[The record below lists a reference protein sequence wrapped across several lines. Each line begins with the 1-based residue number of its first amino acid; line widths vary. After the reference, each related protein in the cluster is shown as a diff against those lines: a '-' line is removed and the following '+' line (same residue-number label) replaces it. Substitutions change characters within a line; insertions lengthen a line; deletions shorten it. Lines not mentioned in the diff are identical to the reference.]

1 MTILCVQMRRL
12 VVMFASLA
20 ALAVPAAGSSAGSS
34 DGTLVVKNGVAP
46 AGLPV
51 VQLTITGS
59 VIGKVGHGR
68 IVIDAA
74 LGSPAPQVTDYE
86 STAPS
91 TKIDTAQI
99 WRGQDFTF
107 RAVGGKYTIL
117 VYGSDVNLVAVG
129 KGSVRLT
136 GLPDTP
142 LGDGKYSL
150 SGDDFVSLPGTQ
162 TDKLTLGNG

>member
-1 MTILCVQMRRL
+1 MRRL
-12 VVMFASLA
+12 VVMLASLA
-20 ALAVPAAGSSAGSS
+20 ALAAPAAASSAGSG

-59 VIGKVGHGR
+59 VIGKIEHGK
-68 IVIDAA
+68 IVIDA
-74 LGSPAPQVTDYE
+74 GVGNPAPQVTDYE
-86 STAPS
+86 STSPS
-91 TKIDTAQI
+91 SKIDTAQV

-117 VYGSDVNLVAVG
+117 VYGSGVNLVAVG
-129 KGSVRLT
+129 KGSVKLT

-150 SGDDFVSLPGTQ
+150 NGDDFVSLPGTQ
-162 TDKLTLGNG
+162 SDKLSIGNG